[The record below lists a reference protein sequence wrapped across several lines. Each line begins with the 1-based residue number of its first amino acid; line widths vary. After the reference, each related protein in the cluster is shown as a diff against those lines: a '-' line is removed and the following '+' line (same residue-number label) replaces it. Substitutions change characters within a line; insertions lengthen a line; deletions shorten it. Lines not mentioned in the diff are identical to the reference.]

1 MDSPFV
7 YGSVL
12 SGKNFLNR
20 QDEVERL
27 RFNIKSR
34 NSSVLISP
42 RRWGKSSLV
51 RQVAHTF
58 QGESK
63 YVFCFIDVFPL
74 KSEKE
79 FLELYAKSVLRAFEG
94 KFDELIKTAKEFLS
108 SITPALSFSID
119 PNSDVQLKLNLTD
132 TKSAEEILLLGQKL
146 AKKHKKTL
154 VVCLDEFQNIEQ
166 FNDPLSFQKTLRS
179 FWQNQEDV
187 CFLIYGSKRHMMY
200 QMFAKRSYPFYKFG
214 DLITLEKITTEQWVP
229 YLQKHFKARGKSIS
243 KKLAERL
250 VESVNRHTQYV
261 QHLAHLA
268 FYHTPDGKALTEEN
282 LEKSINNLIKD
293 NQPLFQVEFE
303 QLSQQQ
309 LAFLKMLISGVK
321 SGFTKS
327 ENLKKFGIKS
337 SSGISKI
344 TAALEKKDIID
355 RFGTEINFTDPV
367 FRIWLD
373 RLLD

>member
-20 QDEVERL
+20 KDEIERL

-51 RQVAHTF
+51 KQVAHTF
-58 QGESK
+58 DNESK

-79 FLELYAKSVLRAFEG
+79 FLELYAKSVLRAFES

-108 SITPALSFSID
+108 SITPAISFSID
-119 PNSDVQLKLNLTD
+119 PNAEVQLKLNLTD
-132 TKSAEEILLLGQKL
+132 TKSAEDILLLSQKL

-166 FNDPLSFQKTLRS
+166 FNDPLNFQKTLRS
-179 FWQNQEDV
+179 FWQNQNDV

-214 DLITLEKITTEQWVP
+214 DLITLEKINTEEWVP

-243 KKLAERL
+243 KKLAEKL

-282 LEKSINNLIKD
+282 LDKSIANLIKD
-293 NQPLFQVEFE
+293 NQPLFQAEFE
-303 QLSQQQ
+303 QLSKQQVS
-309 LAFLKMLISGVK
+309 FLKMLMSGIT
-321 SGFTKS
+321 SGFTKN
-327 ENLKKFGIKS
+327 ENLKRFEIKS
-337 SSGISKI
+337 SSAVTKI
-344 TAALEKKDIID
+344 LQALEKKDIID
-355 RFGTEINFTDPV
+355 RYGSEISFTDPV
-367 FRIWLD
+367 FRLWLK
-373 RLLD
+373 RILD